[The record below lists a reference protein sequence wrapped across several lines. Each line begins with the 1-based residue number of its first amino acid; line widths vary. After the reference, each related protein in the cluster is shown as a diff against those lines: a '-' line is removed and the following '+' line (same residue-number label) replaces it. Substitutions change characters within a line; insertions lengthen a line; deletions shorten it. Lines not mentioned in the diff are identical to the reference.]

1 MALFADASS
10 LSGTFDRSE
19 KLRTPALFSC
29 AARVKIP
36 QLGAED
42 SQLSLQL
49 PPKKPAQTSIVFRSF
64 SHPEPVDR
72 RYLKKISSD
81 LHFGE
86 DVVKDRCFHMLP
98 YDEKY
103 LFEALSLDGIVEAPE
118 KAKIPPGRHDSRG
131 TDNRHMPCNLT
142 KSTKSHLKPLKRK
155 IMEKAKQM
163 HDDAIQKAAIDE
175 EKRKAEAI
183 PEEEEEIE
191 VKQSFFITEP
201 QLQPPQPSSVR
212 YIPPAPHWELPK
224 KKEARPDKKEV
235 KVQPKPKPST
245 KSVISRVSK
254 GRPIAPEEKK
264 EDDWD
269 AYVLS
274 KLSKNIAQKLVHEG
288 IADPERKERLSKLLE
303 TQYGKADLN
312 NFFLDENDIL
322 DVHEEMEKKERE
334 KEKESKPKKKWKKKE
349 ASVLQRVYN
358 MQEVEREANDPY
370 SDDNNAP
377 FYRQPIGLRRV
388 IKEREKEEAGVI
400 NKTADIEIPEYK
412 ASPPPTIRDYIN
424 PKVGDKLYESDNR
437 FIQEWLTGTE
447 QVYSKDK
454 EKIIMSSTSHYKKF
468 YKIDRP
474 KPADGW
480 YPIDVMEEKD
490 TYRTQS
496 PSPTPRMKRVE
507 RGFKRWKALP
517 EPTDGE
523 ATSMIPPGFDPEFHR
538 SPDPSTRRLTK
549 QNASLVQVI
558 DEWRQ
563 RYHLSGQLLD
573 STPDDLIRDMGDI
586 QSHVRLQ
593 AIATLSKV
601 AEYRA
606 ATEDPFN
613 MAFKDIPLDNPYS
626 RSIPEKLYVA
636 LECLLEDSND
646 RVRCAA
652 AITLYSLNRPCDKA
666 KDIMYGA
673 MKGESRIDR
682 WAAAQ
687 CLAHSGVC
695 NSLIVG
701 EIIHQLLTTEDTIK
715 HERAISLLG
724 KLSIFSPLVH
734 GMTAEL
740 LNSSSWRHKV
750 IACKIL
756 PTLHGT
762 INKDITSKLSDL
774 MWNDWHSD
782 VRKSAAQCLG
792 KTSHGK
798 EVHDDLKE
806 RLTIDNEEI
815 RLEAINKIGQ
825 LGIMTAKLLPTFL
838 KCFEDDYISIRSEV
852 CITCG
857 NIELKDEVVV
867 EKLIHLATFD
877 PIWKVKALAFQAL
890 GNIGVISEEI
900 TECLL
905 WAVRYEEKAAVR
917 AEACHTIAVLELQ
930 TEDVAEVLQERFLV
944 ESSPIVRDE
953 IAATLQMF
961 GISATEDMDMVT
973 QIKSEVRKLCTR
985 NNIASQIVLNEKDQ
999 QKEENLARMI
1009 YESQKEVKHFFRIK
1023 HPYNH
1028 AKLKNAGKKRKAC
1041 HFAISYHH
1049 FSYNFILH
1057 NENEREKE
1065 PIMQRIR
1072 SMSQASSRT
1081 ETPAPKIVIET
1092 ETPASPVPSREGAVF
1107 TPTAEE
1113 ELDTILSREE
1123 STATPETVSTTP
1135 GLKSRTENDESES
1148 ESKSRLEKISERAD
1162 SGSQLSQCLTEEEEK
1177 PVSRPGSKVKF
1188 LEVEEKPLTAPSKSS
1203 AMGLGSEIRAFSRD
1217 AIKERDKINREA
1229 RNTFAAFDERYAD
1242 LTDDLLLVDNAYL
1255 GKLPSE
1261 EKITSVSII
1270 SEPTPTYE
1278 LKAMEGQA
1286 DEAFPV
1292 DDD

>member
-183 PEEEEEIE
+183 PENEEEEIE

-224 KKEARPDKKEV
+224 REEAQPDKKEV

-254 GRPIAPEEKK
+254 GRPIVLEEKK

-288 IADPERKERLSKLLE
+288 IADPERKERLTKLLE

-370 SDDNNAP
+370 SDDNKAP

-388 IKEREKEEAGVI
+388 IKEREKEEAESLGIGVI

-412 ASPPPTIRDYIN
+412 ASPPPTIRDYVN
-424 PKVGDKLYESDNR
+424 PKVGDKLYESDNK

-454 EKIIMSSTSHYKKF
+454 EKIVMSSTSHYKKF

-496 PSPTPRMKRVE
+496 PTPTPRMKRVE

-538 SPDPSTRRLTK
+538 SPDPTTRRLTK

-666 KDIMYGA
+666 KDIMYGT

-867 EKLIHLATFD
+867 EKLILLATFD

-1009 YESQKEVKHFFRIK
+1009 YESQKEVK
-1023 HPYNH
+1023 
-1028 AKLKNAGKKRKAC
+1028 
-1041 HFAISYHH
+1041 
-1049 FSYNFILH
+1049 
-1057 NENEREKE
+1057 ENEREKE

-1092 ETPASPVPSREGAVF
+1092 DTPASPVPSREGAVF

-1162 SGSQLSQCLTEEEEK
+1162 SGSQLSQSMTEEEEK

-1255 GKLPSE
+1255 GKMPSE
-1261 EKITSVSII
+1261 ERITSVSII
-1270 SEPTPTYE
+1270 SEPAPTYE
-1278 LKAMEGQA
+1278 LKAREGQA

>member
-1 MALFADASS
+1 MTLFTETSS
-10 LSGTFDRSE
+10 VGTFERSE

-29 AARVKIP
+29 AARVKVP
-36 QLGAED
+36 QLGSED
-42 SQLSLQL
+42 TQLDLQL
-49 PPKKPAQTSIVFRSF
+49 PPKKATQTSIVFRSF
-64 SHPEPVDR
+64 SQPEPVDR
-72 RYLKKISSD
+72 KYLKKISSD

-86 DVVKDRCFHMLP
+86 DVVKERCFHMLP

-103 LFEALSLDGIVEAPE
+103 LYEALSLDGIVKPPE
-118 KAKIPPGRHDSRG
+118 RTRVPPGRHDARG
-131 TDNRHMPCNLT
+131 TDVRHMPCNLT

-163 HDDAIQKAAIDE
+163 HEDALRKAAVDE
-175 EKRKAEAI
+175 EIRLAECG
-183 PEEEEEIE
+183 PEEEEEEPI
-191 VKQSFFITEP
+191 KQSFFITESELP
-201 QLQPPQPSSVR
+201 RPQPCAVK
-212 YIPPAPHWELPK
+212 YIPPVPHWETPK
-224 KKEARPDKKEV
+224 KAIDKSVAEKQEV
-235 KVQPKPKPST
+235 QKPPVQT
-245 KSVISRVSK
+245 KSGQKSVFKAKNVMQ
-254 GRPIAPEEKK
+254 EEKT
-264 EDDWD
+264 DDLDWD

-274 KLSKNIAQKLVHEG
+274 KLDKNIATRLVHERT
-288 IADPERKERLSKLLE
+288 ADSASKDRLIKLLE
-303 TQYGKADLN
+303 AHYGKADLN
-312 NFFLDENDIL
+312 NFFLDETDLKDIS
-322 DVHEEMEKKERE
+322 KEIELKE
-334 KEKESKPKKKWKKKE
+334 KEKETKPKKKWKKQE

-370 SDDNNAP
+370 SDDNKAP

-388 IKEREKEEAGVI
+388 RKEKEKEEAESLGIGVI
-400 NKTADIEIPEYK
+400 NKTANIEIIHTYK
-412 ASPPPTIRDYIN
+412 PSPPPTIRDYVN

-437 FIQEWLTGTE
+437 FIQEWLTGA
-447 QVYSKDK
+447 QQIYSEDE
-454 EKIIMSSTSHYKKF
+454 EKIVMSTTNHYKKI
-468 YKIDRP
+468 YKTDRP
-474 KPADGW
+474 KPPDSW
-480 YPIDVMEEKD
+480 YQNDEMEQKD
-490 TYRTQS
+490 STRTLT
-496 PSPTPRMKRVE
+496 PTPRSRKVE
-507 RGFKRWKALP
+507 KGFKRWKALP

-538 SPDPSTRRLTK
+538 SPDPTTRRLTK

-586 QSHVRLQ
+586 QAHVRLQ
-593 AIATLSKV
+593 AIATLAKA
-601 AEYRA
+601 AEYKA
-606 ATEDPFN
+606 STDDPHG
-613 MAFKDIPLDNPYS
+613 MAFKDIPPDNPYHN
-626 RSIPEKLYVA
+626 IPEKLFVA

-652 AITLYSLNRPCDKA
+652 AISLYSLNRPCEQA
-666 KDIMYGA
+666 QTILHGA
-673 MKGESRIDR
+673 LKGESRVDR

-687 CLAHSGVC
+687 CLAHFGIC

-724 KLSIFSPLVH
+724 KLSIFSPLVY

-806 RLTIDNEEI
+806 RINKDDEEI

-825 LGIMTAKLLPTFL
+825 LGIMTAKLLPHFL
-838 KCFEDDYISIRSEV
+838 KCFEDDYISVRSEV

-857 NIELKDEVVV
+857 NIELKDEVVLQ
-867 EKLIHLATFD
+867 KLVHLATFD

-890 GNIGVISEEI
+890 GKIGVVNQQI

-905 WAVRYEEKAAVR
+905 WAVRYEEKPAVR
-917 AEACHTIAVLELQ
+917 AEACHTIAVLEMK

-944 ESSPIVRDE
+944 ESSTLVREE
-953 IAATLQMF
+953 IAATLEMF

-985 NNIASQIVLNEKDQ
+985 NNIAAQIVLNERDQ
-999 QKEENLARMI
+999 QREENMARMI
-1009 YESQKEVKHFFRIK
+1009 YESEKEAR
-1023 HPYNH
+1023 
-1028 AKLKNAGKKRKAC
+1028 
-1041 HFAISYHH
+1041 
-1049 FSYNFILH
+1049 
-1057 NENEREKE
+1057 ENEKEKE

-1072 SMSQASSRT
+1072 SMSQPSSRT
-1081 ETPAPKIVIET
+1081 GTPAPKIVIEKDVP
-1092 ETPASPVPSREGAVF
+1092 ESPAPSREGAVF

-1113 ELDTILSREE
+1113 ELNTILSREE
-1123 STATPETVSTTP
+1123 STATSETRSTTP
-1135 GLKSRTENDESES
+1135 ALKSRGEDEEE
-1148 ESKSRLEKISERAD
+1148 ESKSRLETISERG
-1162 SGSQLSQCLTEEEEK
+1162 GSQLSQAITEIEEEK
-1177 PVSRPGSKVKF
+1177 PVDRPSSKVKF
-1188 LEVEEKPLTAPSKSS
+1188 LEVDSQPMSAPSKIN
-1203 AMGLGSEIRAFSRD
+1203 GGGSEIRAFSRD
-1217 AIKERDKINREA
+1217 AIKEREKINAEA
-1229 RNTFAAFDERYAD
+1229 RNTFAGLDQRYSE
-1242 LTDDLLLVDNAYL
+1242 LTEDLLLVDNAYL
-1255 GKLPSE
+1255 GKIPSE
-1261 EKITSVSII
+1261 ERITSVSII
-1270 SEPTPTYE
+1270 SDPSTYE
-1278 LKAMEGQA
+1278 LKARESQA
-1286 DEAFPV
+1286 DESFPV
-1292 DDD
+1292 EDT